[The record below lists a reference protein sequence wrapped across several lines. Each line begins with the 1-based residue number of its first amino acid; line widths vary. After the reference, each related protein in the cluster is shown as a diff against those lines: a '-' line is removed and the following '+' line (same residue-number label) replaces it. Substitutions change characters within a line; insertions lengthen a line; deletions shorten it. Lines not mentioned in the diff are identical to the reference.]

1 MVSCFALAL
10 LTGVHFGGRLRV
22 VFEIQ
27 NAAYL
32 DNQRHAVELQ
42 AEDHRFV
49 VETQRLQRYVD
60 FLKLRQDFAEKEK
73 LDLTRFDTIYEKRPS
88 DK

>member
-1 MVSCFALAL
+1 
-10 LTGVHFGGRLRV
+10 
-22 VFEIQ
+22 
-27 NAAYL
+27 
-32 DNQRHAVELQ
+32 
-42 AEDHRFV
+42 V